1 MICVP
6 SKPSTILL
14 PGCAYARIM
23 KPVPAKCCGAA
34 PVVARIG
41 FGKPCAWRP
50 PLYTTRKAI
59 WATNTGAY
67 APDWERQKP
76 LPPWR
81 TNWPESFGLSLP
93 AKSHLI
99 RVSLLTMK
107 RLMSSAGSSVFRLQ
121 PGKWAINSPQ
131 SPHENQASLAQPSWV
146 IPPCSSRGCG
156 RQDKEPQEAAAAS
169 ASPEQLA
176 YFLVADPAVSG
187 AMKDFNL
194 FPGDAGVL
202 IDLFGREG
210 FFGVI
215 TRAWTLVGHTQPQV
229 FASPG
234 NENGA
239 IESLTE
245 SCFVAEGPIADGDE
259 QLLLEAVPV
268 KALTQFA

>member
-146 IPPCSSRGCG
+146 IPPCSSLGLPTDVSYTIAYDR
-156 RQDKEPQEAAAAS
+156 S
-169 ASPEQLA
+169 ALVYRADATLEEKLIEESVVVALVCILFLLHFRSA
-176 YFLVADPAVSG
+176 LVA
-187 AMKDFNL
+187 
-194 FPGDAGVL
+194 
-202 IDLFGREG
+202 
-210 FFGVI
+210 
-215 TRAWTLVGHTQPQV
+215 
-229 FASPG
+229 
-234 NENGA
+234 
-239 IESLTE
+239 
-245 SCFVAEGPIADGDE
+245 
-259 QLLLEAVPV
+259 
-268 KALTQFA
+268 